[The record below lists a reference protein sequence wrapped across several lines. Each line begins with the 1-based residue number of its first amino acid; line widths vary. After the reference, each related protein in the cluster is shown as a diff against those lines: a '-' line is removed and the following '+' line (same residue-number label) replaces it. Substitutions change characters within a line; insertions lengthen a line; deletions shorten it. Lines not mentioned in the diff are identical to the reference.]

1 MRIANVILDSYS
13 AVVSLIM
20 LFILS
25 GGKRKKDRLRRGFIL
40 MCAIN
45 VLMIIGDLSNWL
57 CEGFSH
63 SWFPVALRSG
73 VLLFWV
79 CTSLLLL
86 AFTNYLIEYLAPKI
100 RIHRY
105 FWRVALVLAGMHIV
119 GCVLSLWNGMFFT
132 ITTENCYQRGPFF
145 WLSQFIPFLIYVL
158 DAAIF
163 IVYRKS
169 LLRKDFMIL
178 TSYIVLPLLTEII
191 QMSHYGIALLNTG
204 VSLSLLIIFINI
216 QSERELRMERQE
228 KELTEAR
235 IDIMLSQ
242 IKPHFLY
249 NTLTV
254 IRRQCDIDPKQ
265 AKKTLEN
272 FTLFLR
278 ANMDSLSS
286 KTPIPFEQELKH
298 TKSYLAIE
306 QQRQQDRLHVL
317 YEIGVLAFSIP
328 PLTVQPIVE
337 NAVRHGALCREDG
350 GTVLLRTEETD
361 SAYLITVQDDGLGI
375 GPDPTESGNCSHIG
389 IVNVRRRL
397 AILCRGTLEIES
409 TPGVGTTA
417 VITIPKEERR
427 L

>member
-20 LFILS
+20 LFYLI

-57 CEGFSH
+57 CEGFSR

-86 AFTNYLIEYLAPKI
+86 AFTNYLIEYLVPKI

-132 ITTENCYQRGPFF
+132 ITAENCYQRGPFF

-169 LLRKDFMIL
+169 LIRKDFMIL
-178 TSYIVLPLLTEII
+178 TSYIALPLLTEII

-254 IRRQCDIDPKQ
+254 IRRLCDIDPKQ

-337 NAVRHGALCREDG
+337 NAVRHGVLSREDG

-375 GPDPTESGNCSHIG
+375 GPALAESGNCSHIG

-397 AILCRGTLEIES
+397 AKLCRGTLEIES